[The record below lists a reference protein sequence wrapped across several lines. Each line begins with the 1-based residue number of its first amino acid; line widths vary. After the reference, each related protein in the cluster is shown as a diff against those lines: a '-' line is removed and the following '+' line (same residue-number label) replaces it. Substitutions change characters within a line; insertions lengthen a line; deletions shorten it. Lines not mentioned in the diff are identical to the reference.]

1 MVGSASISGLASGLD
16 TASII
21 SQLMTLEA
29 TQQNRLKSQ
38 VKTYETAVTSLQ
50 GINTKI
56 ASLTDK
62 AEELAKAS
70 GWSPMKSTSSSEKVT
85 VTTTTGAV
93 PTAFSFTVGATAKA
107 HQLTFADTAQ
117 LNDVVVS
124 GGTMVRLDKLDG
136 TTVDIET
143 GDGTLGGL
151 VNALN
156 TSGQGVRATTV
167 KLDDGSYR
175 VRVESLTTGAASDFT
190 LTNTDGSTIL
200 GGASVVAGQDAEITL
215 GGDTI
220 HSASN
225 TFSNLMPGINVTLA
239 KDVAVGTAVDLD
251 LTTDSAAVAT
261 KVKELVD
268 ALNGVLA
275 DIDTAT
281 KAGGVGIKAGPL
293 AGDSTLR
300 TVRDQLMG
308 TLYSNGGTSLSSVG
322 IEVDRYG
329 KFTFSEDEFKAAY
342 DADPAAVSG
351 LFTKATTNTGFA
363 DRLAVAGEFVSE
375 AYDGLLSSAIN
386 GRKST
391 IDDLNDRIDA
401 WDTRLEL
408 RRQTLTRQFTALE
421 TALGQ
426 MNSQSSWLAGQIA
439 SLPTY

>member
-190 LTNTDGSTIL
+190 LTNTDGSPIL

-308 TLYSNGGTSLSSVG
+308 TLYSNGGTSLSSKSSELAA
-322 IEVDRYG
+322 ILPI
-329 KFTFSEDEFKAAY
+329 FSKRT
-342 DADPAAVSG
+342 S
-351 LFTKATTNTGFA
+351 
-363 DRLAVAGEFVSE
+363 AGN
-375 AYDGLLSSAIN
+375 A
-386 GRKST
+386 
-391 IDDLNDRIDA
+391 
-401 WDTRLEL
+401 
-408 RRQTLTRQFTALE
+408 
-421 TALGQ
+421 
-426 MNSQSSWLAGQIA
+426 
-439 SLPTY
+439 